1 MNLTIRPEMKLLLHV
16 VDGSP
21 AHAVGRTIDAAAPG
35 GSFAAMVEVFDD
47 TDLRSGARVRA
58 SYVEPAGVHTFDAT
72 LVAADPLTLNHRMVR
87 IALTV
92 PTDTER
98 VQRREDVRV
107 PAELDALVEI
117 EDGTRVRCTTV
128 DLSAGGVAFR
138 WPDASS
144 PPDTGD
150 EIRIQFATS
159 QASHD
164 LAVLVLGSSTRHAGS
179 QGPRVRGQF
188 LGVTSAERDR
198 LVAAVFAIQRDELLR
213 QKRDAA
219 VR

>member
-21 AHAVGRTIDAAAPG
+21 AHAVGRTIDADAPG

-107 PAELDALVEI
+107 PAELEAVVETD
-117 EDGTRVRCTTV
+117 DGTLVRCTTV

-138 WPDASS
+138 WPEAG
-144 PPDTGD
+144 PPPGTGD
-150 EIRIQFATS
+150 EIRIRFATS

-164 LAVLVLGSSTRHAGS
+164 LAVLVLESSSRVGSL
-179 QGPRVRGQF
+179 GPRVRGQF
-188 LGVTSAERDR
+188 LGATSAERDR

-213 QKRDAA
+213 QKRDAR